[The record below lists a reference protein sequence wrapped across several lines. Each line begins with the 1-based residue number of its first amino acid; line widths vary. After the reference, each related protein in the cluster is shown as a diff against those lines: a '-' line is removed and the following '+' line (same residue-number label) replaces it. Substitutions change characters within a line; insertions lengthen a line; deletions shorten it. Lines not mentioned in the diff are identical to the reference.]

1 MNRWFYTQT
10 IRLLSPVL
18 LAWMALRARRAG
30 GDPQVFA
37 GERFGRYESASPL
50 KNPVWV
56 HAVSLGETRA
66 ATPFV
71 QALLDEGEAVL
82 LTHFTATG
90 WAEGVRAFGPAI
102 ASGQLV
108 QQWLPYD
115 FPAPVRRFLRH
126 YAPRAGALMER
137 EVWPNLLAAARR
149 AGVPML
155 LVSARFSDQ
164 ALRQSL
170 RLGAVMREAYG
181 SFHAVYAQ
189 TLQDAQ
195 RLEQAGAQAARVS
208 GNFKFDV
215 SLPEDQIQQGRDFT
229 RQLGRKVL
237 AIASTRE
244 GEDEA
249 FIAALARAVQRAHA
263 QGREL
268 ADELLVCLIPRH
280 PQRFDTAAVQL
291 AQADLPFVRRSTLA
305 QAGEGSVAAARACD
319 GKLVLLG
326 DSLGEMARYYAASQ
340 VAIIGGSFAPL
351 GGQNFIEACAIGV
364 PVLVGPHTRN
374 FEQAVVD
381 AMDEG
386 AALRV
391 PDADAAVR
399 QALAL
404 LDEPQRLARM
414 GEAGVHW
421 VEKHTGA
428 VARVMAT
435 LNQLR

>member
-1 MNRWFYTQT
+1 MNRLAYTAF
-10 IRLLSPVL
+10 IRLLSPAL

-30 GDPQVFA
+30 GDGQVMA
-37 GERFGRYESASPL
+37 PERFGRYAGASPL
-50 KNPVWV
+50 KRPVWV

-66 ATPFV
+66 AAPLV
-71 QALLDEGEAVL
+71 QALLDQGEAVL
-82 LTHFTATG
+82 LTHLTVTG
-90 WAEGVRAFGPAI
+90 RAEGARAFAGAI
-102 ASGQLV
+102 ADGQLV
-108 QQWLPYD
+108 QEWLPYD
-115 FPAPVRRFLRH
+115 YPGPVRRFLRH

-137 EVWPNLLAAARR
+137 EVWPNLLAAARQ
-149 AGVPML
+149 AQIPML
-155 LVSARFSDQ
+155 LVSARFSDH

-181 SFHAVYAQ
+181 SFHTVYAQ

-195 RLEQAGAQAARVS
+195 RLEQAGAQGVRVS

-215 SLPEDQIQQGRDFT
+215 SLAQEQIQQGRDFAV
-229 RQLGRKVL
+229 QLGRPMV

-249 FIAALARAVQRAHA
+249 FVQALSRAVQRARS
-263 QGREL
+263 QGRALSE
-268 ADELLVCLIPRH
+268 ELLVCLIPRH
-280 PQRFDTAAVQL
+280 PERFETAAAQL
-291 AQADLPFVRRSTLA
+291 SQAGLPFVRRSTLV
-305 QAGEGSVAAARACD
+305 GPDEGIAAAARACA
-319 GKLVLLG
+319 GSLVLLG

-340 VAIIGGSFAPL
+340 VAIVGGSFAPW
-351 GGQNFIEACAIGV
+351 GGQNFIEACALGV

-386 AALRV
+386 AALRL
-391 PDADAAVR
+391 PDADAALR
-399 QALAL
+399 QAIGLLA
-404 LDEPQRLARM
+404 EPQRMARM
-414 GEAGVHW
+414 GEAGIHW

-435 LNQLR
+435 LDALH